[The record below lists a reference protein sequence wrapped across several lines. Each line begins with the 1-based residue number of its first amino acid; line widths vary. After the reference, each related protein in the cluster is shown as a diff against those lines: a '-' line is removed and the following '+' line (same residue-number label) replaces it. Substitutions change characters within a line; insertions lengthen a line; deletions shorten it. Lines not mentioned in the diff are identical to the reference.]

1 MEISWKD
8 LMLLNDILTLGNNT
22 FLSFI
27 VSFSLFLFFFNWAQG
42 SPSLLLYFLKLLHVK
57 KKEDEK

>member
-1 MEISWKD
+1 MKRSDAVKWNSYK
-8 LMLLNDILTLGNNT
+8 